1 MTTIRPAPAPRA
13 MQPDAW
19 AACIGL
25 ALLLLWDGSH
35 GDMAVM
41 QLFGTPAG
49 FAWRDSVLTS
59 TVLHQGGRLLGWVV
73 GLLWLLDAAR
83 PLPMLRGGPSRAARW
98 GWLAVAVGCLLLVPA
113 IKHAS
118 PTSCPWDLQ
127 QFGGTARYVSHWALG
142 VPDGG
147 PGHCFP
153 SGHASAAFSFFAGY
167 FLLRDRRPRAARAWL
182 TGVLVIGLLFGLAQV
197 ARGAHYPSHVL
208 WTAWLCW
215 AVCVAADRLTRA
227 RGLPW
232 RAAHPLLQD
241 RS

>member
-1 MTTIRPAPAPRA
+1 MA
-13 MQPDAW
+13 PDAW

-25 ALLLLWDGSH
+25 GLLLLWDGSR

-41 QLFGTPAG
+41 HLFGTPAG
-49 FAWRDSVLTS
+49 FGWRDSFLTS

-73 GLLWLLDAAR
+73 GLLWLLLAWR
-83 PLPMLRGGPSRAARW
+83 PRLWRGGPARGARW
-98 GWLAVAVGCLLLVPA
+98 GWLAVAVACLLLVPA
-113 IKHAS
+113 LKHAS
-118 PTSCPWDLQ
+118 HTSCPWDLQ
-127 QFGGTARYVSHWALG
+127 EFGGAARYVSHWALG

-167 FLLRDRRPRAARAWL
+167 FLLRGSRPLAARAWL
-182 TGVLVIGLLFGLAQV
+182 AGVVVFGLLFGLAQV
-197 ARGAHYPSHVL
+197 MRGAHYPSHVL

-215 AVCVAADRLTRA
+215 VVCVGADRLA
-227 RGLPW
+227 RMPALLRRG
-232 RAAHPLLQD
+232 AHPLLQD